1 MGRRGYVPLRRLG
14 VSFETYLRRRGD
26 VVMGRRH
33 YVLLRRLHDIPIRRC
48 ETNHWHVLATFHW
61 DVVGCFIWD
70 VPTTLLGLKRDVV
83 TTSPGGPVAG
93 WVMAENLLK
102 AANEVRK
109 IKRPTISSLKKVVN
123 GKTSI
128 QKRVFEEKIFCE
140 KYSGPVE
147 QWEQW

>member
-1 MGRRGYVPLRRLG
+1 M
-14 VSFETYLRRRGD
+14 
-26 VVMGRRH
+26 
-33 YVLLRRLHDIPIRRC
+33 
-48 ETNHWHVLATFHW
+48 
-61 DVVGCFIWD
+61 
-70 VPTTLLGLKRDVV
+70 LGLKRDVV

-123 GKTSI
+123 GKRSI

-147 QWEQW
+147 Q